1 MWLVLGLHRRCDGSS
16 CSIHRLHGRHEL
28 LKQAQEGTRRGDAAT
43 ATAVVATA
51 IGSVCKVVG
60 NHALECRRR
69 TLQSALPYR
78 QLLLLLLQL
87 LLLLL
92 LLLAM
97 AWRRGRGGGA
107 ALNLNTG
114 SVRDSRTTRVL
125 LRHLC
130 ACFSQ
135 RLQTLRRPPQL
146 PHQPKQ
152 TRPTRW

>member
-28 LKQAQEGTRRGDAAT
+28 LKQPQEGTRRGDAAT

-78 QLLLLLLQL
+78 QLLLLLLL
-87 LLLLL
+87 LLVV
-92 LLLAM
+92 M
-97 AWRRGRGGGA
+97 AWRRGRGGGV

-114 SVRDSRTTRVL
+114 ISRTTKML
-125 LRHLC
+125 LGHLC

-135 RLQTLRRPPQL
+135 RLQPLRQPPQL

>member
-1 MWLVLGLHRRCDGSS
+1 MWLALGLHRRCDGSS

-28 LKQAQEGTRRGDAAT
+28 LKQPQEGTRRGDAAT
-43 ATAVVATA
+43 ATATAVVATA
-51 IGSVCKVVG
+51 IGNVGKVVG

-69 TLQSALPYR
+69 TLQSTLPYR
-78 QLLLLLLQL
+78 QLLLLV
-87 LLLLL
+87 
-92 LLLAM
+92 LLAM
-97 AWRRGRGGGA
+97 AWRRGRGGGV

-114 SVRDSRTTRVL
+114 IVRDSRTTRML
-125 LRHLC
+125 FRHLC

-135 RLQTLRRPPQL
+135 RLQTLRQPPQL